1 MPHASQW
8 LIRTGAVALVITLTS
23 GALAQNTKSGST
35 SPAAGP
41 ASPPA
46 ATGSPATGPSPQMQ
60 GRFAAPIGHRQ
71 PTRAEVPD
79 ADRSRAGSGFDDLDA
94 KLRICRGC

>member
-8 LIRTGAVALVITLTS
+8 LIRAGAAFLVIAYAS
-23 GALAQNTKSGST
+23 GVPAQTTKPVAGSPSPPSSGSP
-35 SPAAGP
+35 S
-41 ASPPA
+41 
-46 ATGSPATGPSPQMQ
+46 TGPSPQMQ

-71 PTRAEVPD
+71 PTRAEIPD
-79 ADRSRAGSGFDDLDA
+79 SDRAQTHAGTGFDDLDA